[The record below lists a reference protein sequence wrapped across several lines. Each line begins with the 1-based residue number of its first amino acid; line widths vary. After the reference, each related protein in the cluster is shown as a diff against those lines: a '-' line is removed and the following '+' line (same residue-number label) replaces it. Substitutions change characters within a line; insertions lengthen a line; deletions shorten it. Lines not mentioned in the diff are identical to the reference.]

1 MNPRKYRNNGL
12 YVSLMRMAI
21 NVGDDPMNENRVPKQ
36 TRKKLR
42 KERKSIYLTC
52 FFFFF
57 KNKIFLI
64 FFHSEFQIAVPRNGQ
79 KGPMLGVNHAAHGT
93 DLR

>member
-36 TRKKLR
+36 TKKKLR

-52 FFFFF
+52 FFF
-57 KNKIFLI
+57 
-64 FFHSEFQIAVPRNGQ
+64 
-79 KGPMLGVNHAAHGT
+79 
-93 DLR
+93 

>member
-12 YVSLMRMAI
+12 YVSLMQMAI
-21 NVGDDPMNENRVPKQ
+21 NVGDDRMNENWVPKQ
-36 TRKKLR
+36 TRKKLQ

-57 KNKIFLI
+57 FKY
-64 FFHSEFQIAVPRNGQ
+64 S
-79 KGPMLGVNHAAHGT
+79 
-93 DLR
+93 